1 MGGTPLSET
10 YTITNSGTAPLTLG
24 QVSISGTNASDFTV
38 TSQPASSVAAGGST
52 TFTIQFA
59 PTAVGTSNAT
69 VSFTENDTSTT
80 SPFTFAISGV
90 ANNNTGSLSGT
101 AYDDMLGTGSLAS
114 SDPVLANIKIT
125 LTGTDSSSTAVNQTA
140 TTSTSGTYTFSNLV
154 AGTYTLTA
162 TLPTFLSVGRA
173 TAGNEGGTPSGE
185 SIGSITL
192 PAGAAGTGYNFSTS
206 GLTAEFL
213 SVNLF
218 LASTP
223 AASQVLNPGPTI
235 SAIANQSVAEDA
247 STSAVSFTVA
257 DAFAPAS
264 ALSVSGSSSNTTLVP
279 TANIVYGGSGAD
291 RTVTVTPASGQ
302 TGTAT
307 ITTTV
312 TDPYGDVSDVAFTL
326 SVTAQSASQSAVPAV
341 VQNSVSQAPASGSP
355 AGSGS
360 TSATDSVFSQVGGS
374 GSSSGQSSAIDA
386 ALAGENNWT

>member
-1 MGGTPLSET
+1 
-10 YTITNSGTAPLTLG
+10 
-24 QVSISGTNASDFTV
+24 
-38 TSQPASSVAAGGST
+38 
-52 TFTIQFA
+52 
-59 PTAVGTSNAT
+59 VGTRTAT
-69 VSFTENDTSTT
+69 VSFTENDTTTT

-90 ANNNTGSLSGT
+90 ANNSTASLSGT
-101 AYDDMLGTGSLAS
+101 AYDDMLGSGSLAS
-114 SDPVLANIKIT
+114 SDPVLASITIT
-125 LTGTDSSSTAVNQTA
+125 LTGTDSGGNSVNQTA
-140 TTSTSGTYTFSNLV
+140 TTSSSGTYTFSSLL

-162 TLPTFLSVGRA
+162 TLPTFLSAGTA

-206 GLTAEFL
+206 GLATEFL

-223 AASQVLNPGPTI
+223 AASQLLNPGPTI
-235 SAIANQSVAEDA
+235 SAIASQSVTEDT
-247 STSAVSFTVA
+247 STPAVSFTVG
-257 DAFAPAS
+257 DALAPGS
-264 ALSVSGSSSNTTLVP
+264 ALTVSGSSSNTTLVP

-307 ITTTV
+307 ITTTI

-326 SVTAQSASQSAVPAV
+326 SVTAQSASQSAAPAV

-355 AGSGS
+355 AASGS
-360 TSATDSVFSQVGGS
+360 TSATDSVFSQVG
-374 GSSSGQSSAIDA
+374 SSSSSTSQSSAVDA
-386 ALAGENNWT
+386 ALAGEDNWT